1 MMYTWCL
8 IPHQY
13 FPDEF
18 PELKIS
24 SYQDSWILIKNSRTE
39 LEELLVNFWY
49 LQWYVQKDV
58 APVKCSA
65 RIWSHLFAIDLG
77 KVVDV
82 FERRYEVDNQ

>member
-13 FPDEF
+13 FPEF
-18 PELKIS
+18 PGLEIS

-39 LEELLVNFWY
+39 LEELVVNFWY

-58 APVKCSA
+58 AP
-65 RIWSHLFAIDLG
+65 ID
-77 KVVDV
+77 
-82 FERRYEVDNQ
+82 